1 MTSKYSIKID
11 FDKTLMENPERVFE
25 AMSFYVRGFNGL
37 YEAFIKGFD
46 EKLIIESGLE
56 QTREG
61 SLIADITH
69 KITDKTKFLN
79 IFRIWDGIF
88 KGLEQSISTIGQIN
102 SQEDIKKLFSEC
114 LSKYPC

>member
-46 EKLIIESGLE
+46 EELIIESGLE
-56 QTREG
+56 ETREG

-69 KITDKTKFLN
+69 KITDKKSFL
-79 IFRIWDGIF
+79 IY
-88 KGLEQSISTIGQIN
+88 
-102 SQEDIKKLFSEC
+102 SESGMVF
-114 LSKYPC
+114 LKDWKNPYQLLDK